1 MGWPKGPHFGG
12 KVPATFLM
20 ADGIEIFI
28 DESGDFG
35 SFDER
40 CPYYIIAMVFHES
53 MHPLF
58 ACIQELEYR
67 LSLLDLENH
76 CIHSSPAIRGE
87 GAYYGMELA
96 TRRKMMSY
104 FAAFVRKSGLLYKSF
119 LVQKMPDDAENEIVS
134 SLRETLEPFVIGNAE
149 RLSSYSTISVS
160 YDRGQ
165 KPLSRLITEMFAER
179 FSHVRIMKTLPIYSR
194 IFQVADFVCT
204 MRRLAFKLQY
214 DGRLAKSETRFFG
227 SVGNFRKIWL
237 KPLLKS
243 EWK

>member
-1 MGWPKGPHFGG
+1 MGWIKGPPFGG
-12 KVPATFLM
+12 KVPAFFLM
-20 ADGIEIFI
+20 AGGIEIFI

-40 CPYYIIAMVFHES
+40 CPYYIVAMVFHES
-53 MHPLF
+53 THPLF

-87 GAYYGMELA
+87 GDYYGMGLSI
-96 TRRKMMSY
+96 RRKMMSH
-104 FAAFVRKSGLLYKSF
+104 FAAFARKSGLLHKCF
-119 LVQKMPDDAENEIVS
+119 LVKKNPADREDDIVC
-134 SLRETLEPFVIGNAE
+134 SLREAIEPFVASNAE
-149 RLSSYSTISVS
+149 RLLSYSTISVS

-165 KPLSRLITEMFAER
+165 KPLSKLITEMFANR
-179 FSHVRIMKTLPIYSR
+179 FLQVRIMKTLPIFSR

-204 MRRLAFKLQY
+204 MRRLAFKLQIN
-214 DGRLAKSETRFFG
+214 GKLAKSEKLFFG

-237 KPLLKS
+237 KPLIKY
-243 EWK
+243 EWA